1 MAETVDDIIRELE
14 NDSGSVNKE
23 FLKKYAT
30 YESRDAA
37 EKICRQIFLEENCCT
52 LGKINK
58 NNKKISFYAG
68 DLNQNGI
75 TTAFCSMMKY
85 VDKSRYNYYISFRMQ
100 SVKAEPERTKEY
112 LKMLGYFLFPV
123 R

>member
-1 MAETVDDIIRELE
+1 MEL
-14 NDSGSVNKE
+14 SI
-23 FLKKYAT
+23 
-30 YESRDAA
+30 DAA
-37 EKICRQIFLEENCCT
+37 DKICRQVFLEENCCMV
-52 LGKINK
+52 GKMKK
-58 NNKKISFYAG
+58 NGRKNILIYAG

-100 SVKAEPERTKEY
+100 SVKAEPERTKKIPENWEC
-112 LKMLGYFLFPV
+112 FQSPV